1 MILEQMKQHPVLKR
15 TDLSEPNFGEVIDP
29 IFDPIGLNV
38 PGPGDHVR
46 VLKKV
51 KKKWLGK
58 CEFIIWTLFEFI

>member
-46 VLKKV
+46 VLEKAVCEKKN
-51 KKKWLGK
+51 GQ
-58 CEFIIWTLFEFI
+58 

>member
-46 VLKKV
+46 VLKKAG
-51 KKKWLGK
+51 KKS
-58 CEFIIWTLFEFI
+58 